1 MTQPPPA
8 ALPFVH
14 ETVVHMLADAAER
27 APDAPALAAG
37 DLRLTYREYLRCVAA
52 FARDLRERGAGP
64 GERVATVL
72 GNSPDI
78 AIATFGIHAAAAQAV
93 PLNPLYTERELE
105 QIIADAAPLAVIYDA
120 ATRDRVE
127 PIIARLGIRHGIMV
141 GVGGRVLAG
150 SRDASSALPLPLP
163 AADMPATLQYTGGTT
178 GLPKGVNIR
187 HREIAINIS
196 QREALL
202 PTRKDEE
209 RILCV
214 MPLFHIYAVAMAL
227 HLSCYCRGCLVI
239 LPKYT
244 PPSVLAALRDER
256 ITLFPG
262 SPTLYVGLMKYDGFA
277 DYDLSALRLCYSGA
291 ERLPEET
298 LKRWE
303 KATGCIVL
311 EGYGQS
317 ESGPVVSFNPEH
329 GQRKPASV
337 GIPVPLAEVQ
347 IVDTADHGRVM
358 PPGEPGEI
366 RLRGPQIM
374 SGYHNRPEETARAL
388 VDGWLYTGDLGLFDA
403 DGYLF
408 IIGRSKEMA
417 IVGGYNVYP
426 REIEEVLASHPE
438 ILEVAVI
445 GVPDPDKG
453 EAIHAYVTLRRGARP
468 TVEALREHCAARL
481 VKYKLP
487 AAFHIV
493 DALPRTSV
501 GKIDKL
507 SLRER

>member
-1 MTQPPPA
+1 M
-8 ALPFVH
+8 
-14 ETVVHMLADAAER
+14 
-27 APDAPALAAG
+27 
-37 DLRLTYREYLRCVAA
+37 
-52 FARDLRERGAGP
+52 
-64 GERVATVL
+64 VL
-72 GNSPDI
+72 GNSLDL
-78 AIATFGIHAAAAQAV
+78 AIASFGIHASTAQAV

-105 QIIADAAPLAVIYDA
+105 QIIADAAPLVVVYDA

-127 PIIARLGIRHGIMV
+127 PILARLRIRHGIMV
-141 GVGGRVLAG
+141 GQGGRALG
-150 SRDASSALPLPLP
+150 DARHGAADLPRPLPT
-163 AADMPATLQYTGGTT
+163 ADMLATLQYTGGTT

-214 MPLFHIYAVAMAL
+214 MPLFHTYAGAMGL
-227 HLSCYCRGCLVI
+227 LLSCYCRGCLVI

-244 PPSVLAALRDER
+244 PPAVLAALQDER

-262 SPTLYVGLMKYDGFA
+262 SPTLYVGLMKYEGFA

-303 KATGCIVL
+303 KATGCVVL

-317 ESGPVVSFNPEH
+317 EAGPVVSFNPEH
-329 GQRKPASV
+329 GVRKPASV
-337 GIPVPLAEVQ
+337 GIPVPLTDVQ
-347 IVDTADHGRVM
+347 IVDGSNHGRIL
-358 PPGEPGEI
+358 PSGEPGEI

-374 SGYHNRPEETARAL
+374 SGYRNRPEETARAL
-388 VDGWLYTGDLGLFDA
+388 ADGWLYTGDIGLLDA

-408 IIGRSKEMA
+408 IVGRSKEMA

-426 REIEEVLASHPE
+426 REIEEVLASHPDV
-438 ILEVAVI
+438 LEAAVI

-453 EAIHAYVTLRRGARP
+453 EVVHAYVTLRAGSRP
-468 TVEALREHCAARL
+468 TVEALREHCAGRL

-487 AAFHIV
+487 ASFRV
-493 DALPRTSV
+493 VEALPRTSV

-507 SLRER
+507 SLKER